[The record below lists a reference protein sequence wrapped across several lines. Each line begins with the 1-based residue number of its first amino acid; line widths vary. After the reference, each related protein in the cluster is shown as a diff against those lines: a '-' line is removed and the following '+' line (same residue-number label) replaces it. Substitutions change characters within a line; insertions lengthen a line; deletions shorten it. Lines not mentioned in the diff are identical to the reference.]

1 MIKLKKKV
9 FACGLQVVLIASA
22 GAIAFS
28 SCNLDAIA
36 KKKKGEN
43 TELPAEANFNKGVA
57 FFKAKDF
64 DSAADAFLQAVY
76 FARNGYNAE
85 AYFWLGKS
93 YMAKHDDIKAI
104 EAFKKHIEQNMGETP
119 DAHYYLGEVYLR
131 NNRLKEAEEES
142 EKATME
148 YGYGGYK
155 AHNLHGKIFMAK
167 GDYGSARSQFMLAL
181 GDSPW
186 TYTDAWMNYAECWMK
201 EKKWPEAYKQYNNM
215 LSNSK
220 PLAGL
225 DMEKV
230 LLNIG
235 ICVLAKGD
243 HQGAINNFRQVLTMN
258 GQNADAHLQM
268 AMVFDSENHL
278 SSAMKEYAEFVRYSD
293 NPKKIQ
299 TAKERIATLEQKML
313 VAPEPIN
320 LTPPPPKPRGDA
332 PPEVPKAAPPPVPIN
347 RDSGF

>member
-1 MIKLKKKV
+1 MIKLKTRL
-9 FACGLQVVLIASA
+9 FACSLQIILIASA
-22 GAIAFS
+22 GAIALTS
-28 SCNLDAIA
+28 GNLSAFA

-43 TELPAEANFNKGVA
+43 TVLPSEANFNKGVE
-57 FFKAKDF
+57 FYKARDF

-76 FARNGYNAE
+76 FARNGYNSE

-93 YMAKHDDIKAI
+93 YMAKHDDVKAV
-104 EAFKKHIEQNMGETP
+104 EAFKKHIEQSMGETP

-131 NNRLKEAEEES
+131 NNRLPEAEDEA

-148 YGYGGYK
+148 YGIGGYK
-155 AHNLHGKIFMAK
+155 AHDLHGKIFMAK
-167 GDYGSARSQFMLAL
+167 KEWSMARSQFMLAL

-186 TYTDAWMNYAECWMK
+186 TYTDAWMNYAECWMQ
-201 EKKWPEAYKQYNNM
+201 ERKWPEAYKQYNNM
-215 LSNSK
+215 LTNPK

-225 DMEKV
+225 DLEKV
-230 LLNIG
+230 NLNIG

-243 HQGAINNFRQVLTMN
+243 HQGAIDKFRQVLSMN

-268 AMVFDSENHL
+268 AMVFDSENHM
-278 SSAMKEYAEFVRYSD
+278 SSAIKEYAEFVRFSD

-299 TAKERIATLEQKML
+299 TAKERIATLEQKMT

-320 LTPPPPKPRGDA
+320 LTPPKRKVDA
-332 PPEVPKAAPPPVPIN
+332 ATEEQKVAPPPVPVN

>member
-1 MIKLKKKV
+1 LIKLKKRV
-9 FACGLQVVLIASA
+9 FACSLQIILITSA
-22 GAIAFS
+22 GTIALTS
-28 SCNLDAIA
+28 GNLNAVA

-43 TELPAEANFNKGVA
+43 TVLPSEANFNKGVE
-57 FFKAKDF
+57 FYKARDF

-76 FARNGYNAE
+76 FARNGYNSE

-93 YMAKHDDIKAI
+93 YMAKHEDTKAL
-104 EAFKKHIEQNMGETP
+104 EAFKKHVEQSMKETP
-119 DAHYYLGEVYLR
+119 DAHYYMGEIYLR
-131 NNRLKEAEEES
+131 NNQLKEAEDEC

-155 AHNLHGKIFMAK
+155 AHNLHGKIIMVR
-167 GDYGSARSQFMLAL
+167 GDYANARSQFMLAL

-186 TYTDAWMNYAECWMK
+186 TYTDAWMNYAECYLK
-201 EKKWPEAYKQYNNM
+201 QKDWPNAYKQYNNM
-215 LSNSK
+215 LTNPK
-220 PLAGL
+220 PLVGL
-225 DMEKV
+225 DLEKV
-230 LLNIG
+230 TLNIG

-243 HQGAINNFRQVLTMN
+243 HQGAIDNFRQVLTMN
-258 GQNADAHLQM
+258 GKNADAHLQM

-313 VAPEPIN
+313 VAPEVN
-320 LTPPPPKPRGDA
+320 LTPPKPKVDA
-332 PPEVPKAAPPPVPIN
+332 AAAEVQKAAPPPVPVN
-347 RDSGF
+347 KDSGF